1 MENLLNLSAGQLM
14 VALLIQVWVVVI
26 FPVIVIRKI
35 NYLTALIEGLYE
47 EEPDGKTDEPSV

>member
-26 FPVIVIRKI
+26 FPVIVIRKM